1 MTREEAILVSA
12 YTGFLLVPDFS
23 DVHKFCEDTIGRPI
37 FTHEFADENVQKEI
51 QEKLRPQI
59 MELIQNIAA
68 LRPVSREQ
76 VERVWPGCKMCKTP
90 SIAPPV
96 GFYCPW
102 CGTPR
107 SQMALEELRKRLE
120 ALNNDK
126 K

>member
-1 MTREEAILVSA
+1 MTREEAIKSL
-12 YTGFLLVPDFS
+12 
-23 DVHKFCEDTIGRPI
+23 
-37 FTHEFADENVQKEI
+37 
-51 QEKLRPQI
+51 
-59 MELIQNIAA
+59 QNIIEYWTYKPTEVEAAKMAIAA